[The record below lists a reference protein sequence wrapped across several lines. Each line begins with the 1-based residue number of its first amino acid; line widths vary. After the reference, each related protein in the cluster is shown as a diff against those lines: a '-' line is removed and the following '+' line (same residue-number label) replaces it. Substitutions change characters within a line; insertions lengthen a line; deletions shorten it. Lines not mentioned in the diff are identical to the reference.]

1 MPPDFKLTRHRGVF
15 AVTYIDEKGE
25 RRRRTT
31 GTADAVEA
39 ARFLEAYQRNLAAPK
54 AISVSSI
61 LDHHLR
67 ALEGRASA
75 KIAEHQAKPLRRA
88 FGGLLPMQITREAVE
103 AYVAGRAA
111 QGRKPWTIR
120 SEVALLSTAL
130 NRAEKDRLIAER
142 PHIPIPAEGPARDLF
157 LTREQFGA
165 IMAACPSHHVKL
177 FLLIAISTGARATA
191 ILELTWDRV
200 NLDAGLIDFRK
211 SVFARMKGRAVA
223 PMTPTLKAALSQA
236 KEMAIGPHV
245 IEQAG
250 EPLARIVR
258 GVKAAGARVRVPWL
272 SPHVLRHTAARWMA
286 EDGVSMAEIAAVLG
300 HKNSRVTEATYAK
313 FSPTYLKKAVASL
326 DVGTFAPAATMDIR
340 RSGKVK
346 L

>member
-1 MPPDFKLTRHRGVF
+1 MPTEFKLTRHRGVF
-15 AVTYIDEKGE
+15 AVTYTDEKGE

-39 ARFLEAYQRNLAAPK
+39 ARFLEAYQRNMAAPK
-54 AISVSSI
+54 AISVSAI
-61 LDHHLR
+61 LDHHLK

-88 FGGLLPMQITREAVE
+88 FGGLLPMQVTRDAVE
-103 AYVAGRAA
+103 AYVISRAA

-120 SEVALLSTAL
+120 SEVALLSTAF
-130 NRAEKDRLIAER
+130 NRAMNDRLIAER
-142 PHIPIPAEGPARDLF
+142 PHVPIPAEGPARDLF

-177 FLLIAISTGARATA
+177 FLLLAISTGARATA

-200 NLDAGLIDFRK
+200 DLDAGLIDLRK

-223 PMTPTLKAALSQA
+223 PMTPTLKAALSKA
-236 KEMAIGPHV
+236 KEMSIGPNV

-258 GVKAAGARVRVPWL
+258 GVKAAGARVGLPWL

-286 EDGVSMAEIAAVLG
+286 EEGVSMAEIAAVLG

-313 FSPTYLKKAVASL
+313 FSPSYLKKAVAAL
-326 DVGTFAPAATMDIR
+326 DVGTFAPAATMDIKR
-340 RSGKVK
+340 TES
-346 L
+346 